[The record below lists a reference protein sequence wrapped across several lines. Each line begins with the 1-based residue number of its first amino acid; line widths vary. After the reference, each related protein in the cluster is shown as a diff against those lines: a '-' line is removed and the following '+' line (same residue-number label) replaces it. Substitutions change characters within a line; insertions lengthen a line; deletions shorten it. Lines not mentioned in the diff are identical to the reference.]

1 MMTADTVVRS
11 GVREVRIGWDHPV
24 AVIGERINPTGRAL
38 LTRQLSRGDMSLV
51 QRDALAQAEAGAS
64 LLDVNV
70 GLPGADQRALMAAAV
85 RAIQSVTEVPL
96 CLDSTDAEVLRAGLE
111 VYDGIALVNS
121 VTGEEQ
127 ALAAILPVVRDY
139 GAAVIALPMDDDG
152 IPETAEAR
160 LRVAERI
167 LSRAVSLGIAE
178 QNVVVDPLTMAVGAD
193 ADAARI
199 TLETIRLLRE
209 RLGVNVALGVSN
221 VSHGLPSRPA
231 LNAAFVAMAI
241 ALGATCPIVNPL
253 DARMM
258 EAVRAANLCLGHDEW
273 AASWIRAFRA
283 ARNKAAEG

>member
-1 MMTADTVVRS
+1 MMAETVVRS
-11 GVREVRIGWDHPV
+11 GAREVLIGREHPV

-51 QRDALAQAEAGAS
+51 QRDALAQAEAGAA

-85 RAIQSVTEVPL
+85 RAIQSVTNVPL
-96 CLDSTDAEVLRAGLE
+96 CLDSTDSSVLRTGLE
-111 VYDGIALVNS
+111 AYEGIALVNS

-127 ALAAILPVVRDY
+127 ALAGILPVVRDH

-152 IPETAEAR
+152 IPETAEDR

-167 LSRAVSLGIAE
+167 LSRAVSLGIAAHD
-178 QNVVVDPLTMAVGAD
+178 VVVDPLTMAVGAD
-193 ADAARI
+193 AGAARV

-209 RLGVNVALGVSN
+209 RLGVNIALGVSN
-221 VSHGLPSRPA
+221 VSHGLPLRPA
-231 LNAAFVAMAI
+231 LNATFVAMAI

-258 EAVRAANLCLGHDEW
+258 ETVRAANLCLGHDEW
-273 AASWIRAFRA
+273 AAGWIRAFRA
-283 ARNKAAEG
+283 ARKQASGA

>member
-1 MMTADTVVRS
+1 MTADTVVRS
-11 GVREVRIGWDHPV
+11 GVREVRIGGDHPV
-24 AVIGERINPTGRAL
+24 VVIGERINPTGRTL

-51 QRDALAQAEAGAS
+51 RRDALAQAEAGAS

-85 RAIQSVTEVPL
+85 RAIQAVTDVAL

-111 VYDGIALVNS
+111 VYEGIALVNS

-127 ALAAILPVVRDY
+127 ALAAILPVVRDH

-167 LSRAVSLGIAE
+167 LARAVSLGIAE

-193 ADAARI
+193 AGAARI
-199 TLETIRLLRE
+199 TLETIRLLHE
-209 RLGVNVALGVSN
+209 RLGVNIALGVSN
-221 VSHGLPSRPA
+221 VSHGLPARPA
-231 LNAAFVAMAI
+231 LNATFVAMAI

-258 EAVRAANLCLGHDEW
+258 ETVRAANLCLGHDEW
-273 AASWIRAFRA
+273 AAIWIRAFRA